1 MQDLQVTNG
10 VENPKN
16 LNIYQKLLKARMMFQ
31 KKNIKPKGY
40 NEYSKYYYFEL
51 DDILPP
57 ITDICYELGVICL
70 VSFGNE
76 LATLQFKDLET
87 LTEIIFTSPMSKASL
102 KGCHEVQNL
111 GAVET
116 YIKRYLYMHCFE
128 IAESDQMDGATTEQ
142 PPQRQ
147 YQGQQGQ
154 YQGQG
159 YQAPPQQQQRQYQAP
174 PPQQQYYR

>member
-16 LNIYQKLLKARMMFQ
+16 LNIYQKLLNARVMFQ
-31 KKNIKPKGY
+31 KKNLKPKGY
-40 NEYSKYYYFEL
+40 NKYSDFYYFEL
-51 DDILPP
+51 DDILPV
-57 ITDICYELGVICL
+57 ITEICLNLGVICL

-76 LATLQFKDLET
+76 LATLQFKDLENF
-87 LTEIIFTSPMSKASL
+87 TEIIFTSPMSTAKLKA
-102 KGCHEVQNL
+102 CHEVQNL

-142 PPQRQ
+142 PPRQ
-147 YQGQQGQ
+147 PQGQ

-159 YQAPPQQQQRQYQAP
+159 QYQAPPQPPRQPQGQYQAP
-174 PPQQQYYR
+174 QQQQYYR